1 MIKDLE
7 KYDWWEKIEWTGVV
21 TSGEVKIATIFPPG
35 PELCKML
42 LQSGIE

>member
-21 TSGEVKIATIFPPG
+21 TSGEVKIVTIFPLG
-35 PELCKML
+35 SELRKML
-42 LQSGIE
+42 LPSGIE